1 MASPRL
7 LTLSPENP
15 RVGLAAGSRCLARR
29 GLFGRG
35 WSLASPIP
43 APPFKQFTLEISQR
57 AVEIGNN
64 LLEDPG
70 GMKII
75 VTGGAGFIGSA
86 LIRYLVENTEIHV
99 LNIDKLTYAADRRSL
114 ASIEGHARYAFQ
126 KLDICAR
133 PEVER
138 LVALYQPDAIMNL
151 AAETHVDRSIDE
163 PGAFLTTNI
172 IGTYAMLEAAF
183 SYWRGLPYDRQTA
196 FRFHHVSTDE
206 VFGSLGMDGAFSE
219 TTPYAPTS
227 PYAASKAS
235 ADHLVR
241 AWHHTYGLPIIISHA
256 SNNYGAYQFPEKL
269 IPLMIT
275 NALDGEEL
283 PIYGRGENIRDWLFV
298 TDHAKALHQIVT
310 RGQVGES
317 YNVGGGSERTNLAV
331 VEGICATLDEI
342 CPAKNGRS
350 YRNLIRFVADR
361 PGHDLRYALD
371 CTKLNTSLSF
381 RPSVDFEQGLRLT
394 IAWYLANESWWRPL
408 MKRDAA
414 RQRLGLSKANA

>member
-1 MASPRL
+1 
-7 LTLSPENP
+7 
-15 RVGLAAGSRCLARR
+15 
-29 GLFGRG
+29 
-35 WSLASPIP
+35 
-43 APPFKQFTLEISQR
+43 
-57 AVEIGNN
+57 
-64 LLEDPG
+64 
-70 GMKII
+70 MKII

-99 LNIDKLTYAADRRSL
+99 LNIDKLTYAADLRSL
-114 ASIEGHARYAFQ
+114 ANVRGHARYAFQ
-126 KLDICAR
+126 KLDICDR
-133 PEVER
+133 PGVAR
-138 LVALYQPDAIMNL
+138 LVALYQPDAIINL

-163 PGAFLTTNI
+163 PGGFLSTNI

-183 SYWRGLPYDRQTA
+183 SYWRELPSDRQTA

-206 VFGSLGMDGAFSE
+206 VFGTLGMDGAFSE

-235 ADHLVR
+235 SDHLVR
-241 AWHHTYGLPIIISHA
+241 AWHHTYGLPILISNA

-275 NALDGEEL
+275 KALDGQEL

-310 RGQVGES
+310 SGTVGES

-331 VEGICATLDEI
+331 VEGICAILDEI

-350 YRNLIRFVADR
+350 HRSLIRFVADR
-361 PGHDLRYALD
+361 PGHDFRYALD
-371 CTKLNTSLSF
+371 CTKLKNSLGF

-394 IAWYLANESWWRPL
+394 IEWYLANENWWRPL
-408 MKRDAA
+408 TKRDAA
-414 RQRLGLSKANA
+414 RQRLGLSKASA